1 MYHAVWESI
10 GAASMTFNKDAGNE
24 VFNAE
29 QASKIAMDLLF
40 KIANEVEQA
49 KLDALKEG
57 ARRAAENVV
66 NNNQPVFDLP
76 TRLDTRLALSRAI
89 LAAAEQWTE
98 KDL

>member
-1 MYHAVWESI
+1 MKLGH
-10 GAASMTFNKDAGNE
+10 
-24 VFNAE
+24 
-29 QASKIAMDLLF
+29 
-40 KIANEVEQA
+40 EQA
-49 KLDALKEG
+49 KEIGRIIARFQQGELNIQETALLSQVQFDQAMVIALKEG

-98 KDL
+98 KEL